1 MDFKQIEAFITVAK
15 YKSFSKAAN
24 TIFLSQPTI
33 SAQIS
38 ALEKELDVQLF
49 DRTSKEV
56 SLTSYGETFLEYAL
70 DLINTR
76 NTAVSHLSSF
86 NNSIS
91 GRFTLEASSTPCN
104 SIVPLL
110 IDKFSSKYPNVSFN
124 IIEQPSGEIIED
136 ILKFNCEIG
145 IIGSF
150 IKDEKIDCYK
160 LTEDE
165 LVLIS
170 KPSLNLPDTISIN
183 KLLNYKFIFR
193 EINSATRKNFEKAI
207 LESELDLESLNI
219 CCEVN
224 SLDALLQL
232 VKRGVGVS
240 IVSKRVC
247 EDYILSGSIKFSK
260 IEDVSLK
267 RYMYLITSSRR
278 TLTPSAKAFF
288 DLCND
293 YYSFK

>member
-33 SAQIS
+33 SSQIS
-38 ALEKELDVQLF
+38 ALEKELDIQLF

-56 SLTSYGETFLEYAL
+56 SLTSYGEAFLDYAL
-70 DLINTR
+70 DMINTR
-76 NTAVSHLSSF
+76 NAAISHLSSF

-91 GRFTLEASSTPCN
+91 GKFTLEASSTPCN

-110 IDKFSSKYPNVSFN
+110 IENFSSIYPKVSFN
-124 IIEQPSGEIIED
+124 IIEQPSGEIIDD

-145 IIGSF
+145 IIGSY
-150 IKDEKIDCYK
+150 IKDERIECHK
-160 LTEDE
+160 LIEDD

-170 KPSLNLPDTISIN
+170 KPSLNIPDNTSIN
-183 KLLNYKFIFR
+183 ELLKYKFIFR
-193 EINSATRKNFEKAI
+193 ERNSATRKNFEKAI
-207 LESELDLESLNI
+207 SDAELDLDRLNV

-232 VKRGVGVS
+232 VKRGVGLS
-240 IVSKRVC
+240 IVSKAIC
-247 EDYILSGSIKFSK
+247 EDFVLSNSLKISK
-260 IEDVSLK
+260 IEDLNLK
-267 RYMYLITSSRR
+267 RNIYLITSSRR
-278 TLTPSAKAFF
+278 TLSPTAKVFF
-288 DLCND
+288 DLCRD
-293 YYSFK
+293 YFKFT